1 MSVLSVLFSCF
12 CLHPIYI
19 QGQGSLV
26 QVQIGTPFQA
36 RRVKTLDMRGSN
48 LQTCVICIMETALSA
63 LSLSLLI
70 YQMVPNK
77 A

>member
-1 MSVLSVLFSCF
+1 MNVLSVLFSCF

-19 QGQGSLV
+19 QRQGSLV
-26 QVQIGTPFQA
+26 QVQSGTPFQA
-36 RRVKTLDMRGSN
+36 RRAKTLDMRGSN
-48 LQTCVICIMETALSA
+48 LQTCVIYIMETALSA
-63 LSLSLLI
+63 LSVSLLI